1 MVDTQK
7 VGAFIAQCRKEH
19 NWTQKEL
26 GEKLGVTDKA
36 VSKWEN
42 GRSFPDIT
50 VSELLSGKK
59 IESEDYKR
67 ETERL
72 LIQCIGEKRLRGFQ
86 IGIYLLGLVTI
97 ILGGIGFGIWGTHI
111 SWKIGSVPIK
121 WILLAAA
128 LITFGVMAYFDRN
141 LPGKNYRSSIIWLE
155 CIVEAFTLACILGN
169 SIISFWDIDNMTE
182 SIVFILIIAVIMLCL
197 FAARIIVARTNREE
211 YEMQKNADK
220 HETEQ

>member
-42 GRSFPDIT
+42 GRSFPDITLLESLCETFDIT

-111 SWKIGSVPIK
+111 SV
-121 WILLAAA
+121 A
-128 LITFGVMAYFDRN
+128 LITFGVMSYFDRN

-155 CIVEAFTLACILGN
+155 CIVEAFTLACIFGN

-197 FAARIIVARTNREE
+197 FVARIIAARTNREE